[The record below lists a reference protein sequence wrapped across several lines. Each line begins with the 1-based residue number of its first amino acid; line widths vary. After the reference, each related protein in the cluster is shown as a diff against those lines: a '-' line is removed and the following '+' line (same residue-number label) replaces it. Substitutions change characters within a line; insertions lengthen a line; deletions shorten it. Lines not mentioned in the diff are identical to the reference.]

1 MAEIV
6 EIRMTGLDGV
16 LDTLKG
22 LPPEVVSKRGG
33 PVRAAL
39 RKAAV
44 VIQKEAVKN
53 VRVVTANATDD
64 VKQQNTKLLENN
76 IVVTRGKAPFDGNGE
91 RYLVRVKRK
100 TYPRTSGK
108 PVTTLKT
115 AQLLEYGSEKQP
127 AEPWLRPAFNM
138 KAREAIATFERELVR
153 SIDRIIRKLT
163 KGKGGLE

>member
-1 MAEIV
+1 MADVV
-6 EIRMTGLDGV
+6 EIKLFGDRDVIAM
-16 LDTLKG
+16 LKA
-22 LPPEVVSKRGG
+22 LPENVVSKRGG

-44 VIQKEAVKN
+44 VIQKEELKN
-53 VRVVTANATDD
+53 LRMVTANQTKVED
-64 VKQQNTKLLENN
+64 QQNTKLLEKN

-115 AQLLEYGSEKQP
+115 AQILEYGSEKQT
-127 AEPWLRPAFNM
+127 AEPWIRPAFNA
-138 KAREAIATFERELVR
+138 KAKDAIFTFERELLK
-153 SIDRIIRKLT
+153 SIDRIVKKLS
-163 KGKGGLE
+163 KGKGGLS